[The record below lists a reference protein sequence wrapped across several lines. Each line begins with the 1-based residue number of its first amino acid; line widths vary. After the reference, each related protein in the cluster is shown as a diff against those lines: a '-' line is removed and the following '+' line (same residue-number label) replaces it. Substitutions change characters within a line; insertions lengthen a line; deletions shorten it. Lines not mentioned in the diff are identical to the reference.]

1 MRAAALEGPKQRMPT
16 RFEGFRVSYTRDC
29 DYSMS
34 KNGLTGLEVT
44 LDTVDEG
51 SLRTGDNKVDTVLL
65 GESKETGVVIALDI
79 DALDLAVGT
88 LSGAS
93 IAGSDVDNVD
103 AGRLGQFPSQR
114 MFTAAIADDE
124 NAQPF
129 RSHGERCRV
138 L

>member
-1 MRAAALEGPKQRMPT
+1 MPT
-16 RFEGFRVSYTRDC
+16 GLERFKVSYKRNC
-29 DYSMS
+29 NCSMS
-34 KNGLTGLEVT
+34 TDRLTGLEVT
-44 LDTVDEG
+44 LDAVDEG
-51 SLRTGDNKVDTVLL
+51 SLRTGDNEVDTILL
-65 GESKETGVVIALDI
+65 GESNKTGVVIALNVDT
-79 DALDLAVGT
+79 LNLAVGT

-103 AGRLGQFPSQR
+103 AGRLGQFPGQR

>member
-1 MRAAALEGPKQRMPT
+1 
-16 RFEGFRVSYTRDC
+16 
-29 DYSMS
+29 MS
-34 KNGLTGLEVT
+34 TDRLTGLEVT
-44 LDTVDEG
+44 LDAVDEG
-51 SLRTGDNKVDTVLL
+51 SLRTGDNEVDTILL
-65 GESKETGVVIALDI
+65 GESNKTGVVIALDV
-79 DALDLAVGT
+79 DTLDLAVGT

-103 AGRLGQFPSQR
+103 AGRLGQFPGQR